1 MSKNELL
8 LELKNCWGKRLGSE
22 GGRRLREELLLLF
35 DGIDELFGDKEP
47 LDRFLDCV
55 LFFMGG
61 LVCGF
66 SWRRLLEFM
75 FGLMGLGAE

>member
-1 MSKNELL
+1 MLR
-8 LELKNCWGKRLGSE
+8 LEL
-22 GGRRLREELLLLF
+22 LLLLF
-35 DGIDELFGDKEP
+35 DRIDELFGDTEP
-47 LDRFLDCV
+47 PDRFLDCV

-61 LVCGF
+61 FVCEF